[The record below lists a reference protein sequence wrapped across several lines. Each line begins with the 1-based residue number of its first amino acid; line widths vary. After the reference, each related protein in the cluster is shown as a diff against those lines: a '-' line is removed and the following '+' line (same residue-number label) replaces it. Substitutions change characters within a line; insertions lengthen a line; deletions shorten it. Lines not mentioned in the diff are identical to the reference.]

1 MIQTQVIS
9 RAHRMGARGAVTVER
24 LVMRNTAEQALD
36 ELNASAV
43 TQAAALREQRQQHH
57 AQKLQHNALGP
68 KGGICQSAAP
78 RFSTAASAEMGSP
91 PDGIGGRR
99 NGRSNGS
106 SSGDGGVGVGVGQAV
121 PAPTDERG
129 VNNVVFLRL
138 RKVDVDALAS
148 LGDL

>member
-1 MIQTQVIS
+1 
-9 RAHRMGARGAVTVER
+9 MGARGAVTVER

-43 TQAAALREQRQQHH
+43 TQAAALREQRQQQHNT
-57 AQKLQHNALGP
+57 QKLQHNALGARS
-68 KGGICQSAAP
+68 GVYQSAAP
-78 RFSTAASAEMGSP
+78 LPVTSAGAGTSLLS
-91 PDGIGGRR
+91 PDGVSGRR
-99 NGRSNGS
+99 TGRSDGS
-106 SSGDGGVGVGVGQAV
+106 GSGDGGAGVGAGQAV

-129 VNNVVFLRL
+129 VNNLVFLRL